1 MNGSPLVFGEFS
13 LLFALFYEEIKDFP
27 FSYVS
32 ICFLSFVKQFLA
44 LFEGIL

>member
-1 MNGSPLVFGEFS
+1 MKGQICSSFEMNGSALVFGGFS

-32 ICFLSFVKQFLA
+32 ICFL
-44 LFEGIL
+44 